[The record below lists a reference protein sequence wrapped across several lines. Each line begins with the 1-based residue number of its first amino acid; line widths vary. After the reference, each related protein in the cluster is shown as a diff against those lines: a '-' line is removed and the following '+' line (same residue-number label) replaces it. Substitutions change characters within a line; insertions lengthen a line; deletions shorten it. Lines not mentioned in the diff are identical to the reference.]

1 LKYLRVKRLKG
12 NGNYRVSVGLLIQ
25 FTKQV
30 RVTTA
35 EAMLVIT
42 RAYAPSTIS
51 QLVAADLPT
60 TSAVVGEAL

>member
-1 LKYLRVKRLKG
+1 MKYLQVKRLKG

-30 RVTTA
+30 RVTIAAAT
-35 EAMLVIT
+35 LVMT

-51 QLVAADLPT
+51 QTVAADLPT